1 MTKQM
6 KSFVAIVVITILSL
20 ITINSVYAADDTNF
34 SVKLTSSI
42 SKVKPSETVDVFVAL
57 GDFTQI
63 GEGINAF
70 MADLQYDSAKLTI
83 DSNSIVAQ
91 NGWDAPTYD
100 DGELLTLKGSMITQ
114 EEVIM
119 KMTFTVKADAASGV
133 TTITIKNAEAANT
146 ENDFI
151 GKDGVLNIEIAK
163 EEVGNPGDDNQENQN
178 PGDDNQGNQNPGDE
192 NPGDDNQGNQNPED
206 QKPSDENQNNQKPTK
221 PENNVD
227 DTVAGDKIPQTGVKY
242 IGMIVLGIALIVVG
256 IVSYR
261 KYTNSI

>member
-6 KSFVAIVVITILSL
+6 KSFIAIVVIAILSL
-20 ITINSVYAADDTNF
+20 ITINSVYATDNTNF
-34 SVKLTSSI
+34 SVKLSSSI
-42 SKVKPSETVDVFVAL
+42 TKVKPSETVDVYVSL
-57 GDFTQI
+57 GDFTSV

-70 MADLQYDSAKLTI
+70 MADLQYDSTKLTI

-100 DGELLTLKGSMITQ
+100 DGELLTLKGSMVTQ

-119 KMTFTVKADAASGV
+119 KITFTVKADAANGL

-146 ENDFI
+146 ENDFV
-151 GKDGVLNIEIAK
+151 GKDGTISIEIAK
-163 EEVGNPGDDNQENQN
+163 EEIETPGDNSQENQNPGDDNQENQN
-178 PGDDNQGNQNPGDE
+178 PGNDKQENQN
-192 NPGDDNQGNQNPED
+192 
-206 QKPSDENQNNQKPTK
+206 PSDENQNNQTTTK

-227 DTVAGDKIPQTGVKY
+227 DTVSKGEIPQTGVKY